1 MSAKLT
7 AAARASDET
16 PEAKAKRKRRAA
28 RPVYMTWRRMVD
40 PDTGEERLALVAES
54 GIDRFLLK
62 ERGYHRGDQ
71 MRVELKKP
79 RNYKFHCLVHQL
91 GVLVSRNIDVFAGMD
106 AHSVIKRLQG
116 EAGVCCTVE
125 QFDIPDLGRVTRS
138 IPESL
143 AFDEMPEER
152 FREFWKGLGQYLI
165 AKYWPSLTEERI
177 DEMVGLMP
185 AEGG

>member
-1 MSAKLT
+1 MAEAISKPKP
-7 AAARASDET
+7 ET
-16 PEAKAKRKRRAA
+16 PEAKAKRRKRAA

-40 PDTGEERLALVAES
+40 PETGEERMALVAEG

-91 GVLVSRNIDVFAGMD
+91 GVLVSRNIDAFAGMD

-165 AKYWPSLTEERI
+165 AKYWPTLTEERI

-185 AEGG
+185 TEGA